1 MWRGGIIQYST
12 GEKEH
17 THKKNTYQQFMRF
30 EFIHRQRAGARDLNR
45 ELPVDTSAID
55 ANKDAVIP
63 HKPVALVRPA

>member
-1 MWRGGIIQYST
+1 
-12 GEKEH
+12 
-17 THKKNTYQQFMRF
+17 MRF